1 MKNIRFN
8 RIFIFIIFLGLI
20 LPKSFAQI
28 IYSSPGN
35 YTWIV
40 PPCVTEITVE
50 VWGGGGGGG
59 SVWSRFNS
67 VSGNGINCE
76 TGDEIC
82 ATAGGGGGGGFASRT
97 YTVVPGQVYNITVG
111 LGGVASVNSSGENRA
126 NNGTNG
132 GNSTFSGP
140 ATVGPGTLTGF
151 GGSGGGA
158 ANISRDCSFGCNFN
172 HNGEN
177 GAGGAGGSG
186 SNGTAMF
193 NGGNGKT
200 GAHSAST
207 NDKSGG
213 GGGGAGNSANGTNGG
228 LIAAGTGGDS
238 GGGNGGSGINQ
249 DYGNGFLGT
258 NGNQAVA
265 IGGGG
270 GGAASHNRNSCNSS
284 GNNHQSR
291 VGGEGARGEIRIT
304 YNSGA
309 QPTPL
314 FNPIA
319 PICAGENLSP
329 LPIVSLNGI
338 SGSWSPALN
347 NTATTTYTFTSDPSN
362 CANTATLT
370 ITVNQATTTPNFD
383 QVAAVC
389 SGSTLQPL
397 PTNSTNGVS
406 GSWSPALNNLLTST
420 YTFTPNAGECAL
432 TTTMTITINSGI
444 VPSFDPLGPYC
455 IGASIPSL
463 PTSSTNGI
471 SGTWSPAINNSA
483 TTTYTFTPTLNTGE
497 CASTQTMSII
507 ISAIITSTTSEVLC
521 ESELPFL
528 WNGIYYNGAGI
539 YSYYTQTAGGCDS
552 TAILNLSISPN
563 PLTSFIPST
572 NLFTESP
579 QLVFFT
585 NTSVGAATYSWDFGD
600 GAFSSEDNPEYL
612 FSNNSNGQTITL
624 EAVSSEGCIGTYQIT
639 IEFEEGLIFYIPN
652 TFTPDGD
659 GYNQTFR
666 PIFTSGFDPIDYH
679 LIIFDRWGEIIF
691 ESFDISKGWDGTYG
705 NIDMGFICPDCIYT
719 WGIKYKLLNN
729 DASAEVVGH
738 ISLLR

>member
-1 MKNIRFN
+1 MRFN
-8 RIFIFIIFLGLI
+8 RIFIFIILLGLI

-50 VWGGGGGGG
+50 VWGGGGGG

-82 ATAGGGGGGGFASRT
+82 ATAGGGGGGGFVSRT

-126 NNGTNG
+126 NNGANG

-158 ANISRDCSFGCNFN
+158 ANISRNCSFGCDFN

-177 GAGGAGGSG
+177 GAGGTGGSG

-228 LIAAGTGGDS
+228 LIAAGTGGNS

-249 DYGNGFLGT
+249 AYGNGFLGT
-258 NGNQAVA
+258 NGNQAA
-265 IGGGG
+265 TIGGGG
-270 GGAASHNRNSCNSS
+270 GGAASHNRNSCNEA
-284 GNNHQSR
+284 GENHQSR
-291 VGGEGARGEIRIT
+291 VGGEGARGEVRIT
-304 YNSGA
+304 YNASTE
-309 QPTPL
+309 PTPL

-319 PICAGENLSP
+319 PICAGENLLP

-370 ITVNQATTTPNFD
+370 VTVNQATTTPNFD
-383 QVAAVC
+383 QVAAIC
-389 SGSTLQPL
+389 SGSTLLPL

-406 GSWSPALNNLLTST
+406 GSWSPELNNLSTST
-420 YTFTPNAGECAL
+420 YTFTPTSGLCA
-432 TTTMTITINSGI
+432 TTQTMSITITPNTI
-444 VPSFDPLGPYC
+444 PSFSQVGPYC
-455 IGASIPSL
+455 PGTTIPPL
-463 PTSSTNGI
+463 PTNSTNGI
-471 SGTWSPAINNSA
+471 SGTWSPAINNAA

-507 ISAIITSTTSEVLC
+507 ISPIITSTSSEVLC
-521 ESELPFL
+521 VSELPFL
-528 WNGIYYNGAGI
+528 WNGISYNSAGI
-539 YSYYTQTAGGCDS
+539 YSYYTETAGGCDS

-563 PLTSFIPST
+563 PLTSFIPSI

-612 FSNNSNGQTITL
+612 FANNSNGQTITL

-652 TFTPDGD
+652 SFTPDGD

-666 PIFTSGFDPIDYH
+666 PIFTSGFDPNDYH

-691 ESFDISKGWDGTYG
+691 ESFDVSKGWDGSYG
-705 NIDMGFICPDCIYT
+705 NIDMGFICPDGVYP
-719 WGIKYKLLNN
+719 WVIKYKLLIN
-729 DASAEVVGH
+729 DESAEVVGH